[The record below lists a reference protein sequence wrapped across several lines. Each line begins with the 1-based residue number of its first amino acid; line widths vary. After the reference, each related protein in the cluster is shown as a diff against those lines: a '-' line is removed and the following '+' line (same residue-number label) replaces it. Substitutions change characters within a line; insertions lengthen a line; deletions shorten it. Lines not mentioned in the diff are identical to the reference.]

1 LYICT
6 LLVSLPFTGE
16 PKYVIAAAAVPC
28 ADRTYVEPDDR
39 AAAAGKFD
47 IGDLVSRRRLLGRSN
62 GGLDLPLKAASIR
75 TGLL

>member
-1 LYICT
+1 LYICA
-6 LLVSLPFTGE
+6 LLVSLPLGGA
-16 PKYVIAAAAVPC
+16 PKYVIAAAAAPC

-62 GGLDLPLKAASIR
+62 GGLDLPTKPASIR
-75 TGLL
+75 TVLL

>member
-1 LYICT
+1 LYICA
-6 LLVSLPFTGE
+6 LLVSLPLGGA
-16 PKYVIAAAAVPC
+16 PKYVIAAAAAPC

-47 IGDLVSRRRLLGRSN
+47 IGDLKGRSN
-62 GGLDLPLKAASIR
+62 GGLDLPVKPASIR